1 MRITKRRL
9 RRIIRE
15 WGYRSEFD
23 SGSDL
28 LEFARAYA
36 SLGNAVQEQVENLVA
51 SYFNDGPDSEK
62 FEEVAWEQ
70 NPNAIDLATDR
81 LRGPGRSLGGE
92 AEDILNALDVAM
104 EIQRDPPGMP

>member
-62 FEEVAWEQ
+62 FEKVAWEQ

-104 EIQRDPPGMP
+104 EIQRDHN